1 MSEKSQKRYKIIYKK
16 NECIGAFA
24 CVALEPKHWEK
35 QDASDVADLIDGIH
49 EGDEVYVKYMDELDN
64 NLEAAQS
71 CPVNCI
77 HIFDQKEQKR
87 LI

>member
-1 MSEKSQKRYKIIYKK
+1 MTKRYKIIYKR

-24 CVALEPKHWEK
+24 CVAAEPKEWAENEDNK
-35 QDASDVADLIDGIH
+35 ADLVEGIH
-49 EGDEVYVKYMDELDN
+49 EGEEVYIKELDDLGN

-77 HIFDQKEQKR
+77 HIIDQQTGKR

>member
-1 MSEKSQKRYKIIYKK
+1 MDSNKRYKIIYKK

-24 CVALEPKHWEK
+24 CVAAEPKHWEE
-35 QDASDVADLIDGIH
+35 DGDSDKADLVEGIH
-49 EGDEVYVKYMDELDN
+49 EGEEVYIKYLDELDN

-77 HIFDQKEQKR
+77 HIIDQETGEE

>member
-1 MSEKSQKRYKIIYKK
+1 MGKRYKIIYKR

-24 CVALEPKHWEK
+24 CVAAEPKEWKENA
-35 QDASDVADLIDGIH
+35 DDNVADLIDGIN
-49 EGDEVYVKYMDELDN
+49 EGDEIYVKELDDLGN

-77 HIFDQKEQKR
+77 HIIDTKTNKQ

>member
-1 MSEKSQKRYKIIYKK
+1 MSKRYKIIYKR
-16 NECIGAFA
+16 NECIGAYA
-24 CVALEPKHWEK
+24 CVAAEPNEWKENA
-35 QDASDVADLIDGIH
+35 DDNVADLIEGIN
-49 EGDEVYVKYMDELDN
+49 EGDEVYVKELDDLGN

-77 HIFDQKEQKR
+77 HIIDTKTGKK

>member
-1 MSEKSQKRYKIIYKK
+1 MAKYRILYKK

-24 CVALEPKHWEK
+24 CVAADPDTWK
-35 QDASDVADLIDGIH
+35 QVEDKADLIGGLEVKD
-49 EGDEVYVKYMDELDN
+49 EEEVYYKDVDDLGN
-64 NLEAAQS
+64 NMEAAQS

-77 HIFDQKEQKR
+77 HIIDLETGKR